1 MIKNL
6 ENKMEKMQESIN
18 KDLEEIKNKH
28 TNNII
33 TEIKNILEGIKSR
46 KSEAEGWIS
55 ELEDKMVEITAKEQS
70 KIRRMK
76 RMEDGLRDF
85 WRNIK
90 PTNIWIIGVPDEEDK
105 KKGYEKKF
113 K

>member
-1 MIKNL
+1 
-6 ENKMEKMQESIN
+6 
-18 KDLEEIKNKH
+18 
-28 TNNII
+28 
-33 TEIKNILEGIKSR
+33 
-46 KSEAEGWIS
+46 
-55 ELEDKMVEITAKEQS
+55 MVEITAKEQS

-76 RMEDGLRDF
+76 RMEEGLRDF

-90 PTNIWIIGVPDEEDK
+90 PTNIWIIGVPDEKDK